1 MCFPTAIFIY
11 IVQNDERDTKVFNME
26 PNGIYFLL
34 NKYKN
39 FRKNMKFH
47 PLLLRVKLGK
57 KREL

>member
-34 NKYKN
+34 NKYTN
-39 FRKNMKFH
+39 FRKNMELH

-57 KREL
+57 KRGL